1 MLPLYNANAEW
12 HYLSKQTP
20 DEVTIIKIVDSD
32 DTVKAPCECMRFI
45 ELPLVR
51 GNAVP
56 MIIPSN

>member
-32 DTVKAPCECMRFI
+32 TTVKASCELYSI
-45 ELPLVR
+45 VSR
-51 GNAVP
+51 GLGGNT
-56 MIIPSN
+56 IL